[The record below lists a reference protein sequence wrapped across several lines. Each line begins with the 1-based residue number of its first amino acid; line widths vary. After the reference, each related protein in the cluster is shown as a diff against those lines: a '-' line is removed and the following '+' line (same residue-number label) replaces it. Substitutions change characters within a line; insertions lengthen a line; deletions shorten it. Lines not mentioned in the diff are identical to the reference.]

1 MGRRITLDAETDGLL
16 HSLTMFHNI
25 GIKDYDTGEKFMFS
39 TREGNIEEG
48 VKMASEAEA
57 MIGHNILGF
66 DIPALEMVYPDFDFR
81 GKIKDTLIISRLLW
95 SNRADLDMK
104 LIRAGTL
111 EGRHMGRHN
120 LESWGQRL
128 GDLKGDFSQWCH
140 DRDIDPWGD
149 WGWEGTYEFEGR
161 TIKKKGEEDRII
173 EPETIHWSDV
183 YDMRTDYCDQDVEVA
198 EKLFDYE
205 MDTMDLWDYTNFPA
219 WCEHR
224 FEEILGHSQTDGF
237 CLNVGKAEA
246 LEEDIIEHLTDF
258 NAQCKEAFPSKFEP
272 QDGYMTVED
281 VEKMLENL
289 LEKQEK
295 RRVAACQKGKE
306 LKKIYDYKPLVEF
319 IDFLKENEV
328 NEIPKIKAAARTSK
342 VTHKMPDGEKFSS
355 VIEAG
360 TVKTAV
366 EFKDFNPNSR
376 PQIVEKLLEL
386 GWEPEVYTDAG
397 NPSTAGDTLEEAANV
412 IPICKPI
419 AGGLKCTKIK
429 SYIRSKEGAKAQNGW
444 LNVVRDGKIHARTV
458 HIGAATHRVA
468 ISKPNIGQIPS
479 VEEYP
484 KGHEKEGQYMT
495 GFEGGWGLECRGCF
509 EVPKGWW
516 LMGTDLAGIEVRLLA
531 EEMSEFDDGEYIA
544 IVLEGDIHETNRE
557 AANLPTRGAAKTFLY
572 ACVPL
577 DTQALTSEGWKDYEE
592 LEVGEL
598 VLTYNQ
604 KDNVKEWKP
613 ILEKVYYED
622 AEVIEM
628 SHSNSFKVRSTPNHR
643 WFINQRRRSPDYKRP
658 YLRPMI
664 KTTEEINTESNII
677 NNAPFRDNR
686 ILESYDCGRVNDRPK
701 YEVDWVAEI
710 MKMSVSEMSSFL
722 MGFIVADGNYQY
734 GNESRTNGHWK
745 WSQNTGNIQEAALM
759 ATYLVHDGRVHMC
772 TRTDTP
778 SEMKITHLNNKAH
791 TTGQK
796 LIKKQ
801 MKNQPVWCVRTE
813 NESFVMRQGDC
824 ITITGNTIYGI
835 GDLALGGR
843 LNPSLKEN
851 EKVKLGKNSKKNF
864 FREIPAAK
872 KAVKKYKKEA
882 KNGFITALDG
892 RRVPVDSGH
901 KALNYRLQNG
911 GAIIAKLWAIYFYDA
926 MLDAG
931 YDSGYDG
938 DFVIAAFVHD
948 ELQVPCRTKEIA
960 EHAGRIAE
968 EQSLIV
974 GKFFG
979 ISIPIESNFKI
990 GKSWAET
997 H

>member
-1 MGRRITLDAETDGLL
+1 MGRRIVLDAETDGLL
-16 HSLTMFHNI
+16 HSLAMFHNI

-57 MIGHNILGF
+57 MIGHNVLGF
-66 DIPALEMVYPDFDFR
+66 DIPALEMVYPDFDFK
-81 GKIKDTLIISRLLW
+81 GKVRDTLVISRLLW

-205 MDTMDLWDYTNFPA
+205 MDTVDLWGYSNFPI

-224 FEEILGHSQTDGF
+224 FEEIMGYAQDDGF
-237 CLNVGKAEA
+237 PLNIEKAET
-246 LEEDIIEHLTDF
+246 LEAEIKDHLDEF
-258 NAQCKEAFPSKFEP
+258 NSQCKEAFPSKFEP

-289 LEKQEK
+289 LDKQEK

-306 LKKIYDYKPLVEF
+306 LKNIYDYKPLVRF
-319 IDFLKENEV
+319 IDFLKDNEI
-328 NEIPKIKAAARTSK
+328 NEIPKIKAAARSSK
-342 VTHKMPDGEKFSS
+342 VTHNMPDGTKFSS

-360 TVKTAV
+360 TVKTATI
-366 EFKDFNPNSR
+366 FKDFNPNSR

-386 GWEPEVYTDAG
+386 GWEPEVYTDKG
-397 NPSTAGDTLEEAANV
+397 NPSTAGDTLEEAADL

-444 LNVVRDGKIHARTV
+444 LNVVRDGKIHSRIV
-458 HIGAATHRVA
+458 HIGAATHRVSL
-468 ISKPNIGQIPS
+468 SKPNIGQIPA

-484 KGHEKEGQYMT
+484 KGHEQEDEPIL
-495 GFEGGWGLECRGCF
+495 GFEGGWGLECRDCF
-509 EVPKGWW
+509 EPPKGWW
-516 LMGTDLAGIEVRLLA
+516 LMGADLSGIEVRLLA
-531 EEMSEFDDGEYIA
+531 EEMSDFDDGEYIDV
-544 IVLEGDIHETNRE
+544 VLDGDIHETNRE
-557 AANLPTRGAAKTFLY
+557 AADLPTRGVAKTFLY
-572 ACVPL
+572 
-577 DTQALTSEGWKDYEE
+577 
-592 LEVGEL
+592 
-598 VLTYNQ
+598 
-604 KDNVKEWKP
+604 
-613 ILEKVYYED
+613 
-622 AEVIEM
+622 
-628 SHSNSFKVRSTPNHR
+628 
-643 WFINQRRRSPDYKRP
+643 
-658 YLRPMI
+658 
-664 KTTEEINTESNII
+664 
-677 NNAPFRDNR
+677 
-686 ILESYDCGRVNDRPK
+686 
-701 YEVDWVAEI
+701 
-710 MKMSVSEMSSFL
+710 SV
-722 MGFIVADGNYQY
+722 
-734 GNESRTNGHWK
+734 
-745 WSQNTGNIQEAALM
+745 
-759 ATYLVHDGRVHMC
+759 
-772 TRTDTP
+772 
-778 SEMKITHLNNKAH
+778 
-791 TTGQK
+791 
-796 LIKKQ
+796 
-801 MKNQPVWCVRTE
+801 
-813 NESFVMRQGDC
+813 
-824 ITITGNTIYGI
+824 IYGI

-843 LNPSLKEN
+843 LDPSLSEG

-872 KAVKKYKKEA
+872 KTVKKYKKEA
-882 KNGFITALDG
+882 KNGFITAIDG
-892 RRVPVDSGH
+892 RRVPCDSGH

-911 GAIIAKLWAIYFYDA
+911 GAIIAKLWTIYFYDA

-931 YDSGYDG
+931 YASGYDG

-948 ELQVPCRTKEIA
+948 EIQVPCRTKKIA
-960 EHAGRIAE
+960 IHAGEIAE

-974 GKFFG
+974 GKFFN
-979 ISIPIESNFKI
+979 ISIPIQSKFKI
-990 GKSWAET
+990 GKSWADT